1 MLTQLTP
8 HLWTLPSRSMQ
19 YNAGVF
25 ISNGEAALVDPG
37 VHPDEMEALARLV
50 AEQGAS
56 PRWLI
61 LTHSHWDHIFGPEH
75 FPGVP
80 IIAQARY
87 LKEVDTNADG
97 IRTEIAK
104 WEKRFGLRRDA
115 SFAIPCPTGTFDDE
129 TTITVGDVNLRLTH
143 VPGHASDQLA
153 VYHAESETFWA
164 SDILSDV
171 EIPFVSHSLAAY
183 EATLTRL
190 TDWAIRVLVP
200 GHGHA
205 TTDPADI
212 HARITDDRAYLAE
225 LRARVT
231 LAVRDEK
238 TVEEA
243 IVSCADMRYR
253 HPGEN
258 EFYHRLNAESAYL
271 ELGGEADPKR
281 VGWNQDWSKDSP

>member
-1 MLTQLTP
+1 ME
-8 HLWTLPSRSMQ
+8 
-19 YNAGVF
+19 YNAGAF
-25 ISNGEAALVDPG
+25 ISNGEAALIDPG
-37 VHPDEMEALARLV
+37 VHLDEMEALARL
-50 AEQGAS
+50 AAGQGAA
-56 PRWLI
+56 PRWII

-87 LKEVDTNADG
+87 LKEVEANADG

-104 WEKRFGLRRDA
+104 WEKRFGPRRDA
-115 SFAIPCPTGTFDDE
+115 PFVIPRPTETVDDE
-129 TTITVGDVNLRLTH
+129 ATITVGGLSLRLTH

-153 VYHAESETFWA
+153 VYHAESQTFWA

-190 TDWAIRVLVP
+190 ADWAIRVLVP

-205 TTDPADI
+205 TTDLADI
-212 HARITDDRAYLAE
+212 RTRLTDDRAYLAE

-231 LAVRDEK
+231 RAVRDEK
-238 TVEEA
+238 TVEETVA
-243 IVSCADMRYR
+243 SCADMRYH
-253 HPGEN
+253 HPEEN

-281 VGWNQDWSKDSP
+281 VGWNQDWSLKDD